1 MRQTHL
7 VLEDQANS
15 LAHNSGTE
23 LGKTTSMSRGSGLG
37 SGRRGTGGSPSSGTT
52 RGSSWGLSK
61 PSPPIGDIVLTTDSR
76 GTAPDSKVRGTVGS
90 PPSWSSSGGT
100 PGATTAS
107 CTLGRSPAS
116 RSSSFIS
123 VTANC
128 GHHHHHRETAVSIT
142 ALSSG
147 YSSTTSGAK
156 EAPETKP
163 DLENEDKKTKEGRK
177 KQEEARNIREIE
189 VDEEIITKKTE
200 DIRDHP
206 EDQGD
211 LLDNLYA
218 VKEDKRHEE
227 HYLGVV
233 ELEVQQEEEG
243 RTISSSSSL
252 TGCSET
258 SSGLSSSSS
267 TPELGGDCYEDIQGA
282 GGGTRSLQEL
292 YIQVR
297 GEYSSNILH
306 AQGNC
311 KRAAVNSGFSVPPVG
326 VKTTSAVG
334 TTNFPTNHSKSLK
347 LICGAQQGLATPSA
361 TSQGNSHH
369 QQTTL
374 SKEN

>member
-1 MRQTHL
+1 M
-7 VLEDQANS
+7 
-15 LAHNSGTE
+15 
-23 LGKTTSMSRGSGLG
+23 
-37 SGRRGTGGSPSSGTT
+37 
-52 RGSSWGLSK
+52 
-61 PSPPIGDIVLTTDSR
+61 
-76 GTAPDSKVRGTVGS
+76 
-90 PPSWSSSGGT
+90 
-100 PGATTAS
+100 
-107 CTLGRSPAS
+107 
-116 RSSSFIS
+116 
-123 VTANC
+123 
-128 GHHHHHRETAVSIT
+128 AVSIT

-163 DLENEDKKTKEGRK
+163 NLENEDEKTKEGRK

-189 VDEEIITKKTE
+189 VDEEEITTKKTE

-297 GEYSSNILH
+297 GEYSSNILY

-311 KRAAVNSGFSVPPVG
+311 KRAAVNSGFTVPPVG

-334 TTNFPTNHSKSLK
+334 KTCSLTNHSKSWK

-361 TSQGNSHH
+361 TSQGNYHH
-369 QQTTL
+369 PHTTL
-374 SKEN
+374 GKENGPDSLKRSK